1 MEQEK
6 IDISSKLYNTPFVE
20 QVAFNLE
27 QLEYRYN
34 ELVEID
40 TSDKENQRLY
50 LMIFD
55 SFIVLF
61 RAMFLETGD
70 KQYTLQNY
78 FKLRGQNNVADKIDT
93 YLDSYFYDWDTISI
107 KKVLK
112 FIADKFVC
120 HVDPISRIDLGMANA
135 YMAVLNN
142 PYEKNNIRNIMK
154 QLFDI
159 IREGLDTK

>member
-6 IDISSKLYNTPFVE
+6 IDIYSKLYNTPFAE

-34 ELVEID
+34 KLVEID
-40 TSDKENQRLY
+40 TLDKGNQCLY
-50 LMIFD
+50 LMTFD

-61 RAMFLETGD
+61 RAMFLEPGN

-78 FKLRGQNNVADKIDT
+78 FRLRGQNNVAEKIDI
-93 YLDSYFYDWDTISI
+93 YLDSYFYDWDIISI

-120 HVDPISRIDLGMANA
+120 HMDPISSTDLGLANA
-135 YMAVLNN
+135 YMAALGN
-142 PYEKNNIRNIMK
+142 PYVKNNIRNIMK

-159 IREGLDTK
+159 IREGIETK

>member
-1 MEQEK
+1 MEEEK
-6 IDISSKLYNTPFVE
+6 IDIDSKLYNTPFAE

-34 ELVEID
+34 RLVEID
-40 TSDKENQRLY
+40 TFNKGNQCLY
-50 LMIFD
+50 LMTFD

-61 RAMFLETGD
+61 RAMFLEKGD

-78 FKLRGQNNVADKIDT
+78 FRLNGQNNVADKIDT
-93 YLDSYFYDWDTISI
+93 YLNSCFYDGDTVSI
-107 KKVLK
+107 KTVLK

-120 HVDPISRIDLGMANA
+120 HVDPISRMDLGLANA
-135 YMAVLNN
+135 YMAALGN
-142 PYEKNNIRNIMK
+142 PYVKNNIRNIMK

-159 IREGLDTK
+159 IKEGLDTK

>member
-6 IDISSKLYNTPFVE
+6 IDIYSKLYNTPFAE

-34 ELVEID
+34 KLVEID
-40 TSDKENQRLY
+40 THDKKNQSIY
-50 LMIFD
+50 LMTFD

-61 RAMFLETGD
+61 RAMFLETGN

-78 FKLRGQNNVADKIDT
+78 FRLNEKNGVADKIDT
-93 YLDSYFYDWDTISI
+93 YLNSHFQDWDTTCSI
-107 KKVLK
+107 KQVLK

-120 HVDPISRIDLGMANA
+120 HMDPISTLDMARANA
-135 YMAVLNN
+135 YMAALGN
-142 PYEKNNIRNIMK
+142 PFEKNNIRNIMK

-159 IREGLDTK
+159 IKEGL

>member
-34 ELVEID
+34 RLVEID
-40 TSDKENQRLY
+40 TFDKGNQCLY
-50 LMIFD
+50 LMTFD

-61 RAMFLETGD
+61 RAMFLEKGD

-78 FKLRGQNNVADKIDT
+78 FRLKGQNNVADKIDT
-93 YLDSYFYDWDTISI
+93 
-107 KKVLK
+107 
-112 FIADKFVC
+112 
-120 HVDPISRIDLGMANA
+120 
-135 YMAVLNN
+135 
-142 PYEKNNIRNIMK
+142 
-154 QLFDI
+154 
-159 IREGLDTK
+159 